1 MTPYTLL
8 FIITACAAE
17 KVPYSNGSVA
27 EIIYNSLVITPA
39 VVPDTNTMIR
49 DLFNIFDNLPKDDYL
64 SYREIK
70 IFQFLTNPELPL
82 TPQIW
87 KWICEILHS
96 NHKIGIDMAAF
107 NRSYQFSAQE
117 QMGTDIVRDWM
128 RINKAGERVRTN
140 KIFNLI

>member
-1 MTPYTLL
+1 M
-8 FIITACAAE
+8 
-17 KVPYSNGSVA
+17 V
-27 EIIYNSLVITPA
+27 
-39 VVPDTNTMIR
+39 R
-49 DLFNIFDNLPKDDYL
+49 DLFKIFDNLPKDDYL

-87 KWICEILHS
+87 KWVCTILHS

-128 RINKAGERVRTN
+128 RINEAGL
-140 KIFNLI
+140 FWSWM